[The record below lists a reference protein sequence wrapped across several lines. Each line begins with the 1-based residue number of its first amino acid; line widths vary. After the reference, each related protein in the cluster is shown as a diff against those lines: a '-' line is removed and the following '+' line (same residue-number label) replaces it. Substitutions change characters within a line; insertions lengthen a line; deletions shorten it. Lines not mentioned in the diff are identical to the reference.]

1 MRAVH
6 FAEPG
11 RAVVVERP
19 RPHVIEPDD
28 AVVMVT
34 TAGLTAW
41 DIAMCEEPWLDEGG
55 ASLTATLL
63 PITPGSGQRLS
74 RGERAQGSQRERAY
88 PTVPGGEFA
97 GSIVELGPA
106 VKGFQ
111 INDVV
116 FALSGWKEP
125 DGRARMFGRDGLD
138 GGHADYVR
146 VPHADRLLLKT
157 TAGAEERSL
166 LAGGTLGL
174 GAGAADLAMSR
185 HRDGRLVVAGC
196 DPLGIAALAVLHRSG
211 AFAQV
216 AAFDLRP
223 ARLALAKR
231 YGARPVNVRDPE
243 AAESVMPAD
252 VVIAG
257 ALADRPGTAWIAG
270 AVRPGGT
277 IVFTEP
283 DGLGKWAAL
292 DVPVR
297 PGLQMVAAEWP
308 SQEQASKLATLV
320 HMKRLDLAPVVSH
333 VVPLDLAGDA
343 YREALMR
350 GPTVLKVLLKP

>member
-1 MRAVH
+1 
-6 FAEPG
+6 
-11 RAVVVERP
+11 
-19 RPHVIEPDD
+19 
-28 AVVMVT
+28 MVT

-41 DIAMCEEPWLDEGG
+41 DIARCEDPSAD
-55 ASLTATLL
+55 A
-63 PITPGSGQRLS
+63 R
-74 RGERAQGSQRERAY
+74 

-97 GSIVELGPA
+97 GSVVETGPS

-157 TAGAEERSL
+157 TAAAEERSL

-174 GAGAADLAMSR
+174 GAGAVEIARER
-185 HRDGRLVVAGC
+185 HQGGKLIVAGC
-196 DPLGIAALAVLHRSG
+196 DPLGIAALVALHSSG
-211 AFAQV
+211 VFAEV
-216 AAFDLRP
+216 AAFDFRP
-223 ARLALAKR
+223 ARLALATR
-231 YGARPVNVRDPE
+231 YGARPVNVRDPG
-243 AAESVMPAD
+243 AVESVMPVD

-257 ALADRPGTAWIAG
+257 ALSERPGSAWIAG

-283 DGLGKWAAL
+283 DGLEKWAAL

-297 PGLQMVAAEWP
+297 PGVQLVAAEWP
-308 SQEQASKLATLV
+308 SLEQASKLATLV
-320 HMKRLDLAPVVSH
+320 HVKRLDLAPVVSH
-333 VVPLDLAGDA
+333 VVPLDLAGNA

-350 GPTVLKVLLKP
+350 RPTVQKVLLKP

>member
-1 MRAVH
+1 
-6 FAEPG
+6 
-11 RAVVVERP
+11 
-19 RPHVIEPDD
+19 
-28 AVVMVT
+28 
-34 TAGLTAW
+34 
-41 DIAMCEEPWLDEGG
+41 
-55 ASLTATLL
+55 
-63 PITPGSGQRLS
+63 
-74 RGERAQGSQRERAY
+74 
-88 PTVPGGEFA
+88 
-97 GSIVELGPA
+97 VELGPK
-106 VKGFQ
+106 VTGFQ

-116 FALSGWKEP
+116 FALSGWKGP

-174 GAGAADLAMSR
+174 GAGAADLATSR
-185 HRDGRLVVAGC
+185 HRGGRLIVAGC
-196 DPLGIAALAVLHRSG
+196 DPLGIAALAVLHRAG
-211 AFAQV
+211 AFAEV
-216 AAFDLRP
+216 AAFDFRP

-231 YGARPVNVRDPE
+231 YGAHPVNVRDPG
-243 AAESVMPAD
+243 AAMAVMTAD

-257 ALADRPGTAWIAG
+257 ALAERPGTAWIAG

-283 DGLGKWAAL
+283 DGSEKWAAL

-297 PGLQMVAAEWP
+297 QGVQLMAAEWP

-320 HMKRLDLAPVVSH
+320 HMKRLNLAPVVSH

-343 YREALMR
+343 YREAVMR
-350 GPTVLKVLLKP
+350 GPTVQKVLLKP